1 MRWSPDGETAGIQV
15 SFALDEKARSLVNRR
30 SELRN
35 LSRAGDASPEQLA
48 ELSQVEAEYPLQCA
62 SGRSAARIDQ

>member
-1 MRWSPDGETAGIQV
+1 MTSPVFRNALLSPDGETAGIQV

-35 LSRAGDASPEQLA
+35 LSRAGDAALNRWPS
-48 ELSQVEAEYPLQCA
+48 
-62 SGRSAARIDQ
+62 